1 MTTAADPPINDDTPG
16 PAGTFAALALP
27 EYRKLWIAGL
37 LTFGAVP
44 MQSIARGFLA
54 FDLTGK
60 NSALGIV
67 LLGMGLPML
76 VLAPLGGVAADR
88 FDKRLVLMTATTLL
102 WAPAGVVAVLLL
114 ADGLEFWMLVVA
126 SVFQGSAF
134 SLMGPVRM
142 AMSAELVGRDLLAN
156 AIVLAQLS
164 ANGTR
169 VLGPSIAGMMLG
181 VSFLG
186 ATGVYLTV
194 TALFTIGLLLVFMLP
209 SSSSRTSDSAASEPQ
224 TPRTSPLA
232 DLRAGLSYVRSDPPV
247 LWPTLMSG
255 VVLGLAFPYVA
266 FLPSLIDD
274 VYGVGPGWLGALNA
288 SAAVG
293 AVVASYIVA
302 KRSGLVISDR
312 QVTSVAVIFGV
323 LVAVLGLVPGP
334 MSAIVVILFAGA
346 SNAAFQALNNSLVL
360 LRAEEQFHGRVQ
372 SLLML
377 GFSAFGI
384 FAWPLGELADAIG
397 LQETMVLMGATSIV
411 AVLAIQSRIV
421 RISPSV
427 PTMST
432 DRQ

>member
-1 MTTAADPPINDDTPG
+1 
-16 PAGTFAALALP
+16 
-27 EYRKLWIAGL
+27 
-37 LTFGAVP
+37 

-76 VLAPLGGVAADR
+76 VLAPMGGVAADR
-88 FDKRLVLMTATTLL
+88 FDKRLVLLAATSLL
-102 WAPAGVVAVLLL
+102 WAPAGAISLLL
-114 ADGLEFWMLVVA
+114 IADRLEFWQLVVA

-164 ANGTR
+164 SNGTR

-181 VSFLG
+181 VAFLG
-186 ATGVYLTV
+186 PKGVYLTV
-194 TALFTIGLLLVFMLP
+194 TALFTIGLVLVFLLP
-209 SSSSRTSDSAASEPQ
+209 SSVGHSPDGAAAQSTQ
-224 TPRTSPLA
+224 RNSPLT
-232 DLRAGLSYVRSDPPV
+232 DLRAGLTYTRSYPPV
-247 LWPTLMSG
+247 LWPTLMSA

-266 FLPSLIDD
+266 FLPSLVDD

-293 AVVASYIVA
+293 AVLSSYIVA
-302 KRSGLVISDR
+302 KRSGLAISDK
-312 QVTSVAVIFGV
+312 QVATVAIVFGL
-323 LVAVLGLVPGP
+323 LVALLGVVPGP
-334 MSAIVVILFAGA
+334 IWALVVIGFAGA
-346 SNAAFQALNNSLVL
+346 FNAAFQALNNSLVL
-360 LRAEEQFHGRVQ
+360 LRADEQYHGRVQ

-384 FAWPLGELADAIG
+384 FAYPLGELADAIG
-397 LQETMVLMGATSIV
+397 LRQTMVLMGLTSIV
-411 AVLAIQSRIV
+411 FVGAIQLKLSKIDT
-421 RISPSV
+421 P
-427 PTMST
+427 
-432 DRQ
+432 